1 MATLEC
7 YVAMLEMD
15 DHLQTMNIR
24 EQWLVA
30 EPVERLE
37 EILLD
42 DSKLDRTTR
51 IGTLGV
57 ILLEC
62 DYTHYGTP
70 FLRPS
75 AYKARVGGVSS
86 QCRIEQNLKD

>member
-37 EILLD
+37 ELLLD

-57 ILLEC
+57 IFLEC
-62 DYTHYGTP
+62 DYTYYGTP

-86 QCRIEQNLKD
+86 QCRIEQNLED

>member
-1 MATLEC
+1 MAAREC

-15 DHLQTMNIR
+15 DHLQTKNIG
-24 EQWLVA
+24 EQWPVV

-62 DYTHYGTP
+62 DYTHYGTL

-75 AYKARVGGVSS
+75 AYKARVGGVSPR
-86 QCRIEQNLKD
+86 CRIKQNLED